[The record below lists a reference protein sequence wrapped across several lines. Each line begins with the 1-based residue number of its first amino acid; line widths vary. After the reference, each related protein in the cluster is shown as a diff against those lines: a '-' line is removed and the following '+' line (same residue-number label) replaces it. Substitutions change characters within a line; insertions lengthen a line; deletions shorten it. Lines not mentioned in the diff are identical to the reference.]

1 LTAAATSYNAV
12 HEWLLVVG
20 EWLVV
25 VGEWVLVVGDAE
37 KVRHE
42 TAQQ

>member
-12 HEWLLVVG
+12 HEWLL
-20 EWLVV
+20 LV